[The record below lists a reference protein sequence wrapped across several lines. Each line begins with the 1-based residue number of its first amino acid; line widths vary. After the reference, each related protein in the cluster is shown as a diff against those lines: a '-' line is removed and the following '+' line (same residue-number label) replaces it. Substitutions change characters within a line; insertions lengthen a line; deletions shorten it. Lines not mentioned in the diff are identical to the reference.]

1 MIRRLA
7 PTLLLIAAVL
17 ATSPS
22 DAARENWPKRASIGT
37 APIGGTY
44 YIWGA
49 AFAQI
54 MEAKLGL
61 PTTVE
66 VTQGPVPNLKL
77 VEAGQQTFGIATNG
91 VIYDAYRGLAWAQG
105 KKHENLRVMLPMYAS
120 YFHCIALSKH
130 NVKSVRDLEGKP
142 VGAGAKG
149 GTPDIYFR
157 RIIDAMG
164 VKPSR
169 IVNLG
174 FEDMNNQ
181 TKDGVIVGYCT
192 NTGPPQASLTELE
205 TTHDVRIFGLDA
217 EDAKKVQAK
226 FPYMIPDA
234 LPAGIYKSARE
245 AMPTIAGFNMLV
257 VNKNLPEDFVH
268 AAVKATYESQD
279 RLIAAHPSGKELPP
293 ARMAQSPAPLH
304 VGAVKYFTEK
314 GVKLPA
320 EVIPPEAKK

>member
-1 MIRRLA
+1 MMKRLA

-17 ATSPS
+17 AASPS

-44 YIWGA
+44 YIWGG

-54 MEAKLGL
+54 MEAKLKL

-91 VIYDAYRGLAWAQG
+91 VIYDGYRGQGWAKG
-105 KKHENLRVMLPMYAS
+105 TKHENIRVILPMYAT

-130 NVKSVRDLEGKP
+130 NVKSVRDLEGKS

-157 RIIDAMG
+157 RVIEVLG

-192 NTGPPQASLTELE
+192 NTGPPQASLTEME
-205 TTHDVRIFGLDA
+205 TTHDVRIFGLDL

-226 FPYMIPDA
+226 FPYMIPGA
-234 LPAGIYKSARE
+234 LPAGIYKSNKE
-245 AMPTIAGFNMLV
+245 PVPTIAGFNMLV
-257 VNKNLPEDFVH
+257 ANKNLPEDFVYSV
-268 AAVKATYESQD
+268 VKATYEGQD
-279 RLIAAHPSGKELPP
+279 RLIAAHPTGKELP
-293 ARMAQSPAPLH
+293 AERMAQSPAPVH
-304 VGAVKYFTEK
+304 AGAVKYFAEK

-320 EVIPPEAKK
+320 ELLPPEARK